1 MKQIING
8 KLYNTE
14 TADLVADNEFSD
26 GNNRFSHGTASY
38 LYKTKKGNFF
48 TQYVTLWQG
57 DHDNISPISLEDAK
71 KIYEDLHNHY
81 MEYEEA
87 FGEKPEE
94 A

>member
-8 KLYNTE
+8 KMYNTD
-14 TADLVADNEFSD
+14 TADLVADNEFND
-26 GNNRFSHGTASY
+26 GNNRFSDGTASY

-48 TQYVTLWQG
+48 TQYLTQWQG
-57 DHDNISPISLEDAK
+57 DYDNISPINVEQAK
-71 KIYEDLHNHY
+71 QIYEDLQNHH

-87 FGEKPEE
+87 FGVKPEE